1 MLIVNVCIVLMR
13 CPSCPAATASFWLF
27 YLHFLVHLPHALT
40 QLSQPW
46 VNLFSVWKNGEGWYH
61 SINNVDNLF
70 TNELQTIPLIL
81 NMYIRRKNYI
91 TQVLSDSLVVCP
103 SDSIHHHLHYCH
115 QPPVWRGP
123 RPSTPVWSSLRLI
136 CRASTFSSTCWLT
149 WSAWWFCWRWSEKN
163 NSPLVLS
170 VSSSSLPVRQLLCN
184 FHFIQLQLHDHVP
197 TVPQLQFPPESRD
210 LGDLLLQGGG
220 HPLLPALVPV

>member
-149 WSAWWFCWRWSEKN
+149 WSAQHDDSVGGNLKKQFTSCSFCIILFTSC
-163 NSPLVLS
+163 SPA
-170 VSSSSLPVRQLLCN
+170 SLQFP
-184 FHFIQLQLHDHVP
+184 FLQLHDH
-197 TVPQLQFPPESRD
+197 
-210 LGDLLLQGGG
+210 G
-220 HPLLPALVPV
+220 HKWWRSHAFHV